1 VDSDSPARE
10 GVTGASGVSQAPRS
24 VRGLLWVLVTA
35 VVVIALDQLTKLW
48 AQQVLLPRIV
58 AGEGPIEILGSWL
71 RLTYAE
77 NTGAAFSMGTGLT
90 WIFTLIACVVA
101 VVIIRVA
108 TKLTNIW
115 WALALGGLLGGAV
128 GNLTDR
134 IFRAPGVGRGF
145 VVDFI
150 QVPYWPIFNIADSAV
165 VVSAIAMV
173 FLAWRGVP
181 LTAQAQ
187 PARDSQ

>member
-1 VDSDSPARE
+1 VDSDS
-10 GVTGASGVSQAPRS
+10 VTGEDVTRGPSAEATSRS

-35 VVVIALDQLTKLW
+35 VVVIAVDQLTKFW
-48 AQQVLLPRIV
+48 AQQVLLPRLE
-58 AGEGPIEILGSWL
+58 AGQGPIEILGSWL

-90 WIFTLIACVVA
+90 WIFTLIACVV
-101 VVIIRVA
+101 VVIIIKVA
-108 TKLTNIW
+108 SKLTNIW
-115 WALALGGLLGGAV
+115 WALALGGLLGGAM

-150 QVPYWPIFNIADSAV
+150 QLPYWPIFNIADSAV
-165 VVSAIAMV
+165 VISAIGMV

-181 LTAQAQ
+181 LTAQVQ
-187 PARDSQ
+187 PARDAQ

>member
-1 VDSDSPARE
+1 MDSDSLAGE
-10 GVTGASGVSQAPRS
+10 ELTGSPRPGSAARS
-24 VRGLLWVLVTA
+24 VRGLLWVLITA

-48 AQQVLLPRIV
+48 AQQVLLPRIA

-90 WIFTLIACVVA
+90 WIFTLIACVVV
-101 VVIIRVA
+101 VVIIKVA
-108 TKLTNIW
+108 TRLTNIW
-115 WALALGGLLGGAV
+115 WALALGGLLGGAM
-128 GNLTDR
+128 GNLMDR

-150 QVPYWPIFNIADSAV
+150 QLPYWPIFNIADSAV
-165 VVSAIAMV
+165 VVSAIGMV

-181 LTAQAQ
+181 LTAQVQ